1 MRHRPNKPKLYRWIV
16 TSIVAHL
23 GVVGAYFLLTWGRDR
38 FQVDEQ
44 IIAVHIV
51 QMGKKPDP
59 DMLPRLVPDEPKV
72 ETQTKSEEPQPPPA
86 VQPKPEPIPE
96 PQKHA
101 IKPPKPAEK
110 KKPAAGEVNPLQAL
124 DRILKKSEKL
134 GDPDGAKHGNSTF
147 GFLKDNYASGV
158 QALLEDAWRIPVT
171 LKSQENIL
179 KNEINIRIAPN
190 GHLIDVKIISRSRN
204 PDYDDAVTTTVKKIE
219 FFGKPPAQ
227 FQSEIQRQGLRIV
240 FCAVKPCP
248 I

>member
-171 LKSQENIL
+171 LKIM
-179 KNEINIRIAPN
+179 
-190 GHLIDVKIISRSRN
+190 SRSRN